1 MYIGIDIGS
10 TTAKIILMDPNAKLI
25 DKLITNIGYNS
36 KQAATQIYFN
46 ILEKNNLKETD
57 IKNIISCGYGRES
70 IDFAKKAVSEII
82 CHAKGVHFLIDDV
95 STVIDI
101 GGQDSKVIVL
111 NEKGSVINFVMND
124 KCAAGTGRFLDV
136 MAKALMCDINDFGNF
151 ALMAKNPANI
161 SSICT
166 VFAESEVIS
175 LVAKG
180 EDRNNII
187 AGLCQSIA
195 NRIASM
201 YKRAGGKP
209 KVVLTGG
216 VAKNIGLLKALEKQ
230 VGVPIQTHE
239 LSSFTGAIGACLIA
253 MQA

>member
-1 MYIGIDIGS
+1 MFIGIDIGS
-10 TTAKIILMDPNAKLI
+10 TTAKIVLMDSSKNII
-25 DKLITNIGYNS
+25 DKIIANVGYSSKQVATNIYRE
-36 KQAATQIYFN
+36 
-46 ILEKNNLKETD
+46 ILAKNNLKENN
-57 IKNIISCGYGRES
+57 IKNIVSCGYGRES

-82 CHAKGVHFLIDDV
+82 CHAKGVHFLINDA
-95 STVIDI
+95 STIIDI

-111 NEKGSVINFVMND
+111 NSSGNVVNFVMND

-136 MAKALMCDINDFGNF
+136 MAKALMCDIEEFGTL
-151 ALMAKNPANI
+151 ALQSKKPANI

-175 LVAKG
+175 LVAKS

-187 AGLCQSIA
+187 AGLCESIA
-195 NRIASM
+195 KRIASM

-216 VAKNIGLLKALEKQ
+216 VAKNIGVLKALENQ
-230 VGVPIQTHE
+230 INMPILTHE
-239 LSSFTGAIGACLIA
+239 LSSFTGAIGACIIST
-253 MQA
+253 QT